1 MKSAVIKYQVTPNNA
16 GKSIGKLLRHEFD
29 VSATLLKELKMNN
42 KLYINGNACRS
53 IDEVKVNDIVLADV
67 SEYEVS
73 NNIVPEKIP
82 IDVMYEDEFILI
94 TNKHRNMSVHPS
106 VGNYNNTLA
115 NGVIYHW
122 NSKNETHKFHAV
134 NRIDK
139 DTSGICVIA
148 KNKFTHGALCQQ
160 MQDGRFNRRY
170 MAVVHGIPENYGVIN
185 KPIKRADGSIIKRIV
200 SPDGKSA
207 VTHYSVLKT
216 NNNLSLTEVFLDTG
230 RTHQI
235 RVHFS
240 YMGHPLVGDWLYG
253 NGDNERKIAKGH
265 LLHAYYAEFYHPA
278 NKKYMKFTLPLPI
291 DMASLF

>member
-1 MKSAVIKYQVTPNNA
+1 MKSAVIEYQATLNDT
-16 GKSIGKLLRHEFD
+16 GKSVEKILQREFD
-29 VSATLLKELKMNN
+29 VSATLLKELKRNS
-42 KLYINGNACRS
+42 KIFINGNSCRS
-53 IDEVKVNDIVLADV
+53 IDTVKINDIISADV
-67 SEYEVS
+67 TEYEVS
-73 NNIVPEKIP
+73 NNIVSEKIP
-82 IDVMYEDEFILI
+82 INVLYEDEYILV
-94 TNKHRNMSVHPS
+94 TDKDRNMSVHPS
-106 VGNYNNTLA
+106 AGNYNNTLA

-122 NSKNETHKFHAV
+122 KTQNETHKFHAV

-148 KNKFTHGALCQQ
+148 KNRFAHGVLCRQ

-170 MAVVHGIPENYGVIN
+170 MAVIHGVPENEGIIDE
-185 KPIKRADGSIIKRIV
+185 PIKRADGSIIKRIV
-200 SPDGKSA
+200 SPEGKSA

-216 NNNLSLTEVFLDTG
+216 NNNLTLIEVFLDTG

-240 YMGHPLVGDWLYG
+240 HMGHPLVGDWLYG

-278 NKKYMKFTLPLPI
+278 SKKYMEFTLPLPS
-291 DMASLF
+291 DMDALF